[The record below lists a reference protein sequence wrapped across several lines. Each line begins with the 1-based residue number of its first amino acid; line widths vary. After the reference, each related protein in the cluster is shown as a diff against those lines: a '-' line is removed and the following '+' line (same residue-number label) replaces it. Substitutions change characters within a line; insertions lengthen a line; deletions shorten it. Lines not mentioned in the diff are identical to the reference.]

1 MGNENLGKYHLWAG
15 KESRKQ
21 LERVTDDEFSK
32 NLGSTV
38 GSLREKV
45 EHIILAIEFCFRRIT
60 DDTSSPEELVKRIKN
75 MSKSELLK
83 HWERKD
89 NELSNGLQQA
99 IKKAIIIERMDESSF
114 VMNLDDFYLQYV
126 LHTVYHRGQLN
137 YCLKKLNKERI
148 EADYLY
154 FFDELNIQEDT

>member
-1 MGNENLGKYHLWAG
+1 MSNDFLGKYHLWAG
-15 KESRKQ
+15 NESRKQ
-21 LERVTDDEFSK
+21 LEKVTDDEFSK

-38 GSLREKV
+38 GSLQEKV
-45 EHIILAIEFCFRRIT
+45 EHIILAIESCFRRII
-60 DDTSSPEELVKRIKN
+60 DDASSHEKLVERITS
-75 MSKSELLK
+75 MSKIELLK
-83 HWERKD
+83 HWEQRD
-89 NELSNGLQQA
+89 NELSKGLQQA
-99 IKKAIIIERMDESSF
+99 TKKAIIIERMDGSSF